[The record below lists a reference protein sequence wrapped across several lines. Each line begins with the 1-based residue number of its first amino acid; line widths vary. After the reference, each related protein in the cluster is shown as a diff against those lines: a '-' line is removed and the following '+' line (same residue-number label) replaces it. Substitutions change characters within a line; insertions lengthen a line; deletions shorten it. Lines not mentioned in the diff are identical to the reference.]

1 VTLANLSLLG
11 FKIQLPEAP
20 ASETGAVKAWEQEI
34 LIRTWEPAAPD
45 RNPMFLEKRVYQ
57 GSSGRVYPLPIIDR
71 IETEPHNRLWKAI
84 HIENEYVRFMILP
97 ELGGR
102 IHVGLDK
109 VNNYDFFYRQNVI
122 KPALVGLAGPWIS
135 GGVEFNWPQHHR
147 PATFMPVN
155 YAVERDPDGSVTIWC
170 SNHDPMV
177 HMKGMH
183 GVCLHP
189 GRACLEL
196 RVRLY
201 NRTTDTETFLWWAN
215 IAARVHEHYQ
225 SFFPRDV
232 QYVADHAR
240 RAVTEFPLSH
250 GTYYGVDYG
259 KRAFEGVSAQ
269 ERPRQFPPDGSYAP
283 NDLSWYA
290 NIPVPTSYMIAA
302 SNGDFFGGYDH
313 RSNAGFVHVAD
324 HHVVP
329 GKKQWT
335 WGNHDFGYAWDRNLT
350 ESDGPYIELMAG
362 AYTDNQPDFS
372 FLAPGE
378 TKTFQQFWYPIR
390 EIGVPD
396 YANAHGAIRIER
408 QSNTVHVRLAV
419 TGAYPDS
426 RISLRSNGE
435 PVGTWQGDLT
445 PQNALHLAFE
455 AEKHVEFRFEQ
466 SGRTLIHYSPDEIV
480 PLPKPEIAT
489 EPSLP
494 SDVRTID
501 ELFLIGLHLEQY
513 RHPTRSPEP
522 YWHEALLR
530 DPRDSR
536 ANAALGR
543 WHLRRGEFAV
553 AEKHLRVAIERLTE
567 RNANPADGEPHY
579 NLGLV
584 LNHVGRHI
592 ESYAAF
598 YKATWNAAWRGPA
611 YHRLAEIDCERNDW
625 ETALDHLDRSIRSD
639 TDNLNARNLKSLVLR
654 RLGRN
659 ADAEALLN
667 ANLSLDPLDNFG
679 RYLFDETAP
688 EDGQEQLDLTFDF
701 LRAGGLEEALAV
713 SDSPCAAKPDGAA
726 TMLRY
731 VRASILSRMGRTTE
745 ATAAYRQAATAD
757 SDYVFP
763 SRLEEMLVLEEA
775 IRSNPEDARA
785 PYYLGNLF
793 YDRRRHE
800 EAIAMWER
808 AVELDPSYPTAW
820 RNLAFGYF
828 NVMHDPDRSLNAFA
842 KARANAPHD
851 ARILYEYDQ
860 LRKRTGHSPQS
871 RLEEL
876 KVDSKLVRLR
886 DDLSAEMA
894 ALYSSSGSPVE
905 ALSILT
911 SRQFQPWEGGEG
923 TALSQ
928 YVRANLLIGRS
939 ALRAGDAEGA
949 LVSFTS
955 ATNPPES
962 LGETFHL
969 LSNRSAIDYWLG
981 EACAQ
986 LARTI
991 EAQRHWERAAGAGGD
1006 PLQRKESSITEMTY
1020 WSALALR
1027 RLGREEAARS
1037 LLNEI
1042 MQHAQQLE
1050 SQPPSIDYFATSL
1063 PAMLLFEEDRSQK
1076 RDQTARLLKA
1086 QALLGLGSKERAVSL
1101 LRELLEIDL
1110 GNGNAIDLLRGET
1123 G

>member
-1 VTLANLSLLG
+1 MTVENVSLSD
-11 FKIQLPEAP
+11 FKMQLPDAP
-20 ASETGAVKAWEQEI
+20 AAEAGAVKAWEQAV
-34 LIRTWEPAAPD
+34 LIRTWEPAEPD
-45 RNPMFLEKRVYQ
+45 KNPMFLEKRVYQ

-71 IETEPHNRLWKAI
+71 IETEPHDRLWKAI

-109 VNNYDFFYRQNVI
+109 TNNYDFFYRQNVI

-155 YAVERDPDGSVTIWC
+155 YAIERDPDGSVTVWC
-170 SNHDPMV
+170 SDYDPMV
-177 HMKGMH
+177 RMKGMH

-189 GRACLEL
+189 DKALLEL

-215 IAARVHEHYQ
+215 VAARVHEHYQ

-240 RAVTEFPLSH
+240 RAVTEFPLSC
-250 GTYYGVDYG
+250 GKYYGVDYG
-259 KRAFEGVSAQ
+259 KRAFEGVPAE
-269 ERPRQFPPDGSYAP
+269 ERPRQFLPDGSYAP
-283 NDLSWYA
+283 NDLSRHA
-290 NIPVPTSYMIAA
+290 NIPVPTSYMIDA

-313 RSNAGFVHVAD
+313 RSRAGFVHVAD

-378 TKTFQQFWYPIR
+378 TKTFCQFWYPIR

-396 YANAHGAIRIER
+396 YANLHGAIRIER
-408 QSNTVHVRLAV
+408 QSNTVNVRLAV
-419 TGAYPDS
+419 TSRYPNS
-426 RISLRSNGE
+426 TVTLRSNGE
-435 PVGTWQGDLT
+435 LAGTWHGDLT
-445 PQNALHLAFE
+445 PESSLHHVFE
-455 AEKHVEFRFEQ
+455 AEGNIEVRVEHSE
-466 SGRTLIHYSPDEIV
+466 RTLMRYSPDEIV
-480 PLPKPEIAT
+480 PLPKPEVAT
-489 EPSLP
+489 EPP
-494 SDVRTID
+494 QPRDVQTID
-501 ELFLIGLHLEQY
+501 ELFLIGTHLEQY
-513 RHPTRSPEP
+513 RHPTRHPDK
-522 YWHEALLR
+522 YWREAVLR

-543 WHLRRGEFAV
+543 WHLRRGEFAL
-553 AEKHLRVAIERLTE
+553 AEKHLRVAIQRLTE

-579 NLGLV
+579 NLGLA
-584 LNHVGRHI
+584 LHYLDRHI

-598 YKATWNAAWRGPA
+598 YKATWNAACRGSA
-611 YHRLAEIDCERNDW
+611 YHRLAEIDCAREDW
-625 ETALDHLDRSIRSD
+625 ETALDHLDRSIGCN
-639 TDNLNARNLKSLVLR
+639 TDNLNARNLQSVVLR

-659 ADAEALLN
+659 ADADALLK
-667 ANLSLDPLDNFG
+667 ATLSLDPLDNFA
-679 RYLFDETAP
+679 RYLSSVTLP
-688 EDGQEQLDLTFDF
+688 ENGQQQLDLIFDL
-701 LRAGGLEEALAV
+701 LRAGMLEEALGV

-726 TMLRY
+726 TMLQY
-731 VRASILSRMGRTTE
+731 TRANILRRLGRKAE
-745 ATAAYRQAATAD
+745 DAYLKAATA
-757 SDYVFP
+757 SADYVFP

-775 IRSNPEDARA
+775 VRCNPEDARA

-793 YDRRRHE
+793 YDRKRHE

-808 AVELDPSYPTAW
+808 AVTLDPEYATAW

-828 NVMHDPDRSLNAFA
+828 NVLHDSARALEAFV
-842 KARANAPHD
+842 KARAHGPDD

-860 LRKRTGHSPQS
+860 LRKAIGHSPQS
-871 RLEEL
+871 RLEAL
-876 KVDSKLVRLR
+876 KVSSKLVGLR

-894 ALYSSSGSPVE
+894 ALYSSTGSPRE
-905 ALSILT
+905 ALFILT
-911 SRQFQPWEGGEG
+911 SRRFQPWEGGEG
-923 TALSQ
+923 TVLSQ

-949 LVSFTS
+949 HLCFSS
-955 ATNPPES
+955 AANPPES

-969 LSNRSAIDYWLG
+969 LANRSMIEYWLG
-981 EACAQ
+981 EACAK
-986 LARTI
+986 LGRTT
-991 EAQRHWERAAGAGGD
+991 EAQRHWERAAGAEGD
-1006 PLQRKESSITEMTY
+1006 FLQMKVKTITEMTY

-1027 RLGREEAARS
+1027 RLRREEAARS
-1037 LLNEI
+1037 LLNEV
-1042 MQHAQQLE
+1042 MEHACQVEFQ
-1050 SQPPSIDYFATSL
+1050 SPSIDYFATSL
-1063 PAMLLFEEDRSQK
+1063 PAMLLFEEDLRQTQE
-1076 RDQTARLLKA
+1076 QTARLLKA
-1086 QALLGLGSKERAVSL
+1086 QALLGLGSKEKALSL
-1101 LRELLEIDL
+1101 LRELLEIDP
-1110 GNGNAIDLLRGET
+1110 GYGAAIDLLRGET
-1123 G
+1123 E